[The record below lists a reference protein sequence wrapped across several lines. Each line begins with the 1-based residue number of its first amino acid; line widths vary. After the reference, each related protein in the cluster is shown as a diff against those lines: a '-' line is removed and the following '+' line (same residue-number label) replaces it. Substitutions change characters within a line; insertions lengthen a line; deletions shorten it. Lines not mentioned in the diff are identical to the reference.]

1 MMLFTK
7 RHWRQVN
14 PETVVSRRALDVGCQ
29 SSSITQPTTS
39 QQSGQVTSAG
49 NSPLGFRLEMIFQWY
64 FIWLSHGF
72 PWFSMN
78 FHGLPYGF
86 PMVFPNIGIFRDLAL
101 ISLLALPEGCPRRP
115 AVFRSL
121 GQRDLGFPKGERRNF
136 GASWYHRMPGGTL
149 WWLGLWFEMRYRC
162 WSNLIQI
169 DSFQGLK
176 AWNYQ

>member
-1 MMLFTK
+1 MIFLWTPIQIRILSCHVWFWEG
-7 RHWRQVN
+7 RWCCLPCHWRQVN

-29 SSSITQPTTS
+29 WSSITQPTTS

-78 FHGLPYGF
+78 FHGLPYGV

-115 AVFRSL
+115 CCSIPRSKRPRL
-121 GQRDLGFPKGERRNF
+121 FERRR
-136 GASWYHRMPGGTL
+136 GGPLGHRITGCRTL
-149 WWLGLWFEMRYRC
+149 WWLGFVV
-162 WSNLIQI
+162 
-169 DSFQGLK
+169 
-176 AWNYQ
+176 WNAL